1 MKASLIVFS
10 LMLYHSL
17 SFGSDHYLSDEQIRH
32 LLVAESIRIFPG
44 KCPCPYSLEK
54 KKSCFGKK
62 CKVRL
67 CGRKSAWSRTPTGY
81 LGPLCFSTDV

>member
-54 KKSCFGKK
+54 KKSCFGKNAK
-62 CKVRL
+62 SGCVGEKVRGAERL
-67 CGRKSAWSRTPTGY
+67 LVIWGRSVFLPM
-81 LGPLCFSTDV
+81 